1 MADEGV
7 EQLSW
12 KRSLRVFDSRIDD
25 PLLREGASLRD
36 YREIVAGMSADID
49 ARLPGEYPPTLSVL
63 LPFEDG
69 REEGSKYPNFLSP
82 VEVEKPQ
89 VRSMVFYI

>member
-1 MADEGV
+1 M
-7 EQLSW
+7 
-12 KRSLRVFDSRIDD
+12 KVFDSRIDD
-25 PLLREGASLRD
+25 PLLGEGASLRD

-49 ARLPGEYPPTLSVL
+49 TRLPDEYPTTLSVL

-82 VEVEKPQ
+82 VELEKPQ